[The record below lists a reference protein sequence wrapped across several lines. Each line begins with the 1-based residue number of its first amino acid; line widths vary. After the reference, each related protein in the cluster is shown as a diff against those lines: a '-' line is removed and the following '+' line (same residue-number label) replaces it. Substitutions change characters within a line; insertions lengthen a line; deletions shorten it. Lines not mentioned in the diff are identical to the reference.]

1 MRKNILSKICLLLIS
16 VFLFSC
22 KAKKPLIVKQETTA
36 IAENNRIK
44 LTTITEKQ
52 STFTTF
58 STKAETNLNLNGKAY
73 DVSLNIRIKHQEGI
87 WISVTAGGLIEV
99 ARVLIT
105 PDSLKIMD
113 RVNNEYLKKPFGF
126 IYDYANDKVDYQ
138 TLEALLVGNCIP
150 FTLKPES
157 QLIIINGILN
167 LIGNEE
173 GLGFKIVFNDQRKTS
188 QILLN
193 DDQLAQKLTVT
204 TGAYEEISAQLMPS
218 NLLIESKAGDKN
230 IKVTMYYSK
239 TVLNEP
245 VDFPFNVPKRF
256 SVID

>member
-1 MRKNILSKICLLLIS
+1 MLIS
-16 VFLFSC
+16 VILLSC

-36 IAENNRIK
+36 IPENNKIK

-52 STFTTF
+52 SVFTTF
-58 STKAETNLNLNGKAY
+58 STKAATNLNLNGKAY
-73 DVSLNIRIKHQEGI
+73 DVSLNIRIKHEEGI

-105 PDSLKIMD
+105 PDSLKVMD
-113 RVNNEYLKKPFGF
+113 RVNNQYLKKPFAF
-126 IYDYANDKVDYQ
+126 IHDYASEKVDYQ

-150 FTLKPES
+150 FTLKPTS
-157 QLIIINGILN
+157 QLMIIDGVLN
-167 LIGNEE
+167 LIGNE
-173 GLGFKIVFNDQRKTS
+173 GNLGFKITFNDEKKTS
-188 QILLN
+188 QIVLN
-193 DDQLAQKLTVT
+193 DEQLAQQLTVT
-204 TGAYEEISAQLMPS
+204 SGAYEQILGQILPS
-218 NLLIESKAGDKN
+218 NLLIESKAGNKN
-230 IKVTMYYSK
+230 IRVAMYYNK